1 MASKS
6 TASFQK
12 EHPQSKV
19 TTAEI
24 YFTTFVVEHP
34 QIVSASYA
42 R

>member
-6 TASFQK
+6 TAGFQK
-12 EHPQSKV
+12 EQTQSEF

-34 QIVSASYA
+34 EIVSASYA